1 MQVRSSIGWNS
12 DSVKRGIIVE
22 QMTRKT
28 FTRRDFMRTGA
39 SAGGLV
45 AISALLGAC
54 GRAGETSGVP
64 IGAPGSNYTGQ
75 LGLLLGSHM
84 TEVQALSGDY
94 ANQFSTSVNVQEI
107 TSPDLRTVMT
117 TAFLAQ
123 QSPWDAAFS
132 TATVTQELGSR
143 RWAQSANTFLDSSVR
158 SRGQLME
165 NGMAPVMLGDTEL
178 GVPWTMGAPLMHW
191 NRRLMEEVGL
201 DPDAPKRWHEQQN
214 SWDEFLQYAKALTF
228 TRDGVEHYGFTDA
241 WGGNAHSLY
250 TWGSLLQMHGGSFL
264 DEDKEPI
271 FNNEAGVEA
280 TMRMYELLNTHKVVD
295 PAVNTYTW
303 VFDAAPGFLG
313 GQRGMFFTWPFM
325 AGVAADPEGSAVAG
339 FSDVAPQPAVDTSA
353 SVDGS
358 EYLIIPSFAE
368 NEDEGWR
375 FLEYVT
381 SPEAQKRIA
390 LTGWASIYSDVN
402 LDPEVL
408 SAHPVYESLV
418 KSYEYPVDG
427 GFSEDRETWTNILAD
442 QIQEVLSDRK
452 SAQEALDD
460 AVRLI
465 ADERAA

>member
-1 MQVRSSIGWNS
+1 
-12 DSVKRGIIVE
+12 
-22 QMTRKT
+22 
-28 FTRRDFMRTGA
+28 MRTGA
-39 SAGGLV
+39 AAGGLV
-45 AISALLGAC
+45 TISALLGAC
-54 GRAGETSGVP
+54 GRAGDMSGVP
-64 IGAPGSNYTGQ
+64 IGEPGSNFTGQ

-84 TEVQALSGDY
+84 TEVQALSSDY
-94 ANQFSTSVNVQEI
+94 ANQFGTSVNVQEI
-107 TSPDLRTVMT
+107 TTPDLRSVVT

-123 QSPWDAAFS
+123 QSPWDASFS
-132 TATVTQELGSR
+132 NAVLAQELGSR
-143 RWAQSANTFLDSSVR
+143 SWVKSANEFLDTSVR
-158 SRGQLME
+158 TRGQLME

-191 NRRLMEEVGL
+191 NRQLMEEVGL

-214 SWDEFLQYAKALTF
+214 SWDEFVEYAKALTF
-228 TRDGVEHYGFTDA
+228 TRDGVNYYGFADA
-241 WGGNAHSLY
+241 WGGNAHSLF
-250 TWGSLLQMHGGSFL
+250 TWGSLLQMHGGRFL
-264 DEDKEPI
+264 DEDKQPV
-271 FNNEAGVEA
+271 FNNEAGIEA
-280 TMRMYELLNTHKVVD
+280 TMKMYDLLNTHKVVD

-303 VFDAAPGFLG
+303 VFDAAPGFLA

-325 AGVAADPEGSAVAG
+325 AGVAAGPDSEVAG
-339 FSDVAPQPAVDTSA
+339 ATDVAPQPAVDTSA

-358 EYLIIPSFAE
+358 EYLVIPAFAE

-375 FLEYVT
+375 FLEYIT

-390 LTGWASIYSDVN
+390 MTGWASIYSDVN

-408 SAHPVYESLV
+408 EANPVYESLV

-427 GFSEDRETWTNILAD
+427 GYSEDREIWAQILAD

-452 SAQEALDD
+452 SAEEALDD